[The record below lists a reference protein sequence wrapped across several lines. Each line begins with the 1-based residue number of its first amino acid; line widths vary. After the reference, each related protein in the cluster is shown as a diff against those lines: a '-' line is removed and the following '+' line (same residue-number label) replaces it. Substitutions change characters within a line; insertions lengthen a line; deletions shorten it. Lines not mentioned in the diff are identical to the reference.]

1 MRFEFRGPDAIE
13 AEAAARAFA
22 FGETDQAS
30 PAFLDRVLV
39 AAVAGRRLDGAYA
52 GNGAL
57 AVFLSAP
64 QNAGERTSDAP
75 DLSRDMLAAFTPPL
89 FPFTGG
95 VATATAHP
103 PDIVSVVAPSAAA
116 AATAA
121 QAIGAAIAP
130 PGSVP
135 PGDAD
140 AIWEAL
146 SRGARLA
153 QQFRASRRIA
163 AAAMT
168 WKGRGR
174 TVGPVNGDL
183 LVRYGVSAW
192 R

>member
-1 MRFEFRGPDAIE
+1 MASNGLTNLK
-13 AEAAARAFA
+13 RADNA
-22 FGETDQAS
+22 LLGAG
-30 PAFLDRVLV
+30 LV
-39 AAVAGRRLDGAYA
+39 
-52 GNGAL
+52 
-57 AVFLSAP
+57 
-64 QNAGERTSDAP
+64 
-75 DLSRDMLAAFTPPL
+75 LAAYGLVL
-89 FPFTGG
+89 FL
-95 VATATAHP
+95 
-103 PDIVSVVAPSAAA
+103 
-116 AATAA
+116 
-121 QAIGAAIAP
+121 GAAIAT

-183 LVRYGVSAW
+183 LVRFGVSAW

>member
-1 MRFEFRGPDAIE
+1 MRFEFRGPA
-13 AEAAARAFA
+13 ALVAVAAARAFA
-22 FGETDQAS
+22 SGV
-30 PAFLDRVLV
+30 AFQCAPVFLFRVL
-39 AAVAGRRLDGAYA
+39 AGGWGGRRLDGAFA

-64 QNAGERTSDAP
+64 QNAGERAHDAP

-95 VATATAHP
+95 VATATAQP

-121 QAIGAAIAP
+121 QAIGAAIAT

-183 LVRYGVSAW
+183 LVRFGVSAW

>member
-1 MRFEFRGPDAIE
+1 MRFEFRGRDALE

-22 FGETDQAS
+22 SGEADRGS
-30 PAFLDRVLV
+30 PAFVDRVL
-39 AAVAGRRLDGAYA
+39 AAALAGRRLDGAYVE
-52 GNGAL
+52 NGVL

-64 QNAGERTSDAP
+64 QDAGARASDAP
-75 DLSRDMLAAFTPPL
+75 DLSRDMLDAFTPPL

-116 AATAA
+116 ASTAA

-130 PGSVP
+130 PGSAP
-135 PGDAD
+135 PMDAD

-174 TVGPVNGDL
+174 TAGPVNGDL
-183 LVRYGVSAW
+183 LVRFGVSAW